1 MTDIAQYRAS
11 APVGV
16 LEYRCLEIDHP
27 TFDAPLRIYT
37 PGYEPLLVTLE
48 GGGAATFTPVA
59 FRTSPPASDDSGRIS
74 RGLQIDG
81 VDGSLMR
88 ALLPASQSDDPITAT
103 MRIYLSTNLSR
114 PQFDPPEVLS
124 LTNININKLQV
135 SAQAENEDVINKRFP
150 SAIHTTDNTPGLRR

>member
-1 MTDIAQYRAS
+1 MSIAEHRAS
-11 APVGV
+11 APVGW

-37 PGYEPLLVTLE
+37 PGHDDLVVTLE
-48 GGGAATFTPVA
+48 DSSSATFKPVA
-59 FRTSPPASDDSGRIS
+59 FLTTPPASDDSGRIS

-81 VDGSLMR
+81 VDGALMR

-103 MRIYLSTNLSR
+103 MRIYLSTDLTG

-124 LTNININKLQV
+124 LTSIGINKTQV
-135 SAQAENEDVINKRFP
+135 SAQAENEDVINKKFP
-150 SAIHTTDNTPGLRR
+150 NAIYTTDNTPGLRR